1 MPAPPR
7 EDVASWAR
15 RRQREA
21 EEALGPEGRIRL
33 ALTLG
38 LRARAL
44 GAQCASLRLDRKFAR
59 VLDNLAAAP
68 DDEPLP

>member
-1 MPAPPR
+1 MSRPPDAPDAPPSPR
-7 EDVASWAR
+7 EDLAAR
-15 RRQREA
+15 LKRQQREA

-44 GAQCASLRLDRKFAR
+44 GKLVPR
-59 VLDNLAAAP
+59 
-68 DDEPLP
+68 

>member
-1 MPAPPR
+1 MSRPPETNDATSSPR
-7 EDVASWAR
+7 EDLSAR
-15 RRQREA
+15 MKRRQREA

-44 GAQCASLRLDRKFAR
+44 GRLVPR
-59 VLDNLAAAP
+59 
-68 DDEPLP
+68 